1 MLVAAAPLSACSPI
15 DVFGPRPD
23 AQLVSM
29 ARQAEADAET
39 LEGPVAEMRGFH
51 ARQLYDEISRL
62 CGLDPQGQPPSSCEV
77 ERGLGEAVGAKDP
90 AAAAAVVSEDAVA
103 ERVPAD
109 SKPLVVAQAIDLAAA
124 SDTAL
129 NVDSL
134 DNEELKEVA
143 AGLISEEFAVQ
154 FGLDLASA
162 YCDDATQERIDA
174 LRPLHD
180 ERIDALRTLFPE
192 LPQRA
197 PGYEV
202 DGGGPTD
209 VASAASFVDTIEST
223 LVARYRSA
231 AADAFTSRTPDEWR
245 RALIQLAAHAQ
256 RSAQA

>member
-1 MLVAAAPLSACSPI
+1 
-15 DVFGPRPD
+15 
-23 AQLVSM
+23 M

-77 ERGLGEAVGAKDP
+77 ERGPGEAVGAADP
-90 AAAAAVVSEDAVA
+90 GAASSAVSEDVLDGG
-103 ERVPAD
+103 VPAE
-109 SKPLVVAQAIDLAAA
+109 SVPLVVAQAIDLAAA
-124 SDTAL
+124 TDIE
-129 NVDSL
+129 L
-134 DNEELKEVA
+134 DVQPLADETLQAVA
-143 AGLISEEFAVQ
+143 AELAKEEFAVQ

-180 ERIDALRTLFPE
+180 ERIDALRTLSPE

-209 VASAASFVDTIEST
+209 AASAASFVDKIEST